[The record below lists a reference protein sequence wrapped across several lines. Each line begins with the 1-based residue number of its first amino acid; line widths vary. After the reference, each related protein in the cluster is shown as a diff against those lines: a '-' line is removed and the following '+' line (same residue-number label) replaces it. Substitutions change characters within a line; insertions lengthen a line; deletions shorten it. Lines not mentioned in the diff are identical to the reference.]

1 MRNLIIYLGAL
12 SALSSTSSAV
22 RHGAAQLRDLL
33 AYPKYEVQFLNDL
46 PVSVSDADKAKS
58 LGVER
63 EDEWLHLRLGLHDR
77 KRLSDGQAAG
87 PSESEVGPLHLSART
102 RANGRTDCGSCR
114 WR

>member
-46 PVSVSDADKAKS
+46 PVSASDADKAKS

-77 KRLSDGQAAG
+77 KRLSDGQDAG
-87 PSESEVGPLHLSART
+87 PSEVGNLHLSART